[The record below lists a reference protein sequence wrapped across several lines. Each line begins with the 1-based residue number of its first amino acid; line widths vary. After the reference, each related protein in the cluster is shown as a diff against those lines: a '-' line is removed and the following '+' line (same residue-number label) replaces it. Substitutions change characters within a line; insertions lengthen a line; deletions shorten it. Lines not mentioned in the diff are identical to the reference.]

1 MLQEIFPS
9 FSLFVFW
16 LVGSCLLIALIK
28 RLKGRKCLFGASW
41 LFSKLHFLCH
51 CFCLCLCFYLLKAL
65 LSRSFIC
72 DNAIVSNFLTF
83 CVVVKKWKSEPCNL
97 FEYIGCINQVYVHL
111 ISICTLPNFPDE
123 NPQSAINSPLKGDI
137 STYTLEIYL
146 LIGMAYDI
154 VSAFSM
160 ARPSS
165 VIILT
170 MHCFLF

>member
-1 MLQEIFPS
+1 MLQEIFSS

-28 RLKGRKCLFGASW
+28 CLKGQKCLFEASW
-41 LFSKLHFLCH
+41 VFSKLHFLCH

-83 CVVVKKWKSEPCNL
+83 CVVVKKWKSESCNL
-97 FEYIGCINQVYVHL
+97 FEYIGCINQLYVHL

-123 NPQSAINSPLKGDI
+123 NPQSDVFSIERLHFK
-137 STYTLEIYL
+137 TYF
-146 LIGMAYDI
+146 GMFVLNGVAYDI
-154 VSAFSM
+154 
-160 ARPSS
+160 
-165 VIILT
+165 I
-170 MHCFLF
+170 